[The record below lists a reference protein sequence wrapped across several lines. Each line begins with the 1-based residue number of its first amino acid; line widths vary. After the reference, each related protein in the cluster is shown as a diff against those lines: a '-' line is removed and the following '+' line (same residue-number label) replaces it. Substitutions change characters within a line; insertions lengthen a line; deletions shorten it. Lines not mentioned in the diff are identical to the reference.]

1 LYDGHQPEGYG
12 AMDSWSSL
20 HLGKVL
26 VIAGIIFVAVGLVLM
41 AGSKL
46 SFFGLG
52 HLPGDVVYKGKNV
65 QFYFPIVTCLVLSV
79 VLTLVLW
86 LISFLTKR

>member
-1 LYDGHQPEGYG
+1 MNGWG
-12 AMDSWSSL
+12 SL
-20 HLGKVL
+20 QLGRLL

-46 SFFGLG
+46 SFLGLG
-52 HLPGDVVYKGKNV
+52 RLPGDIAYKGKNV
-65 QFYFPIVTCLVLSV
+65 QFYFPIVSCLVLSV

-86 LISFLTKR
+86 VISILTKR

>member
-1 LYDGHQPEGYG
+1 
-12 AMDSWSSL
+12 MNSL
-20 HLGKVL
+20 GTFQLGRLL

-46 SFFGLG
+46 SFLGLG
-52 HLPGDVVYKGKNV
+52 RLPGDIAYRGKNV

-79 VLTLVLW
+79 VLPLVLW
-86 LISFLTKR
+86 VISILRR